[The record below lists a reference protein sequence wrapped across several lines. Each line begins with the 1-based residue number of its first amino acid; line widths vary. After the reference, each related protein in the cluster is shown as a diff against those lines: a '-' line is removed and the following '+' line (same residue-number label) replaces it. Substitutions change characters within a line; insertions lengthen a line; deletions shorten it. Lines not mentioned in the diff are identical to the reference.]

1 MPELTELVP
10 EAPDPPVTPRGT
22 MAPPPPPPPNGP
34 VDRRFRRADAAM
46 WTRTIVVG
54 LGALVM
60 LFPFA
65 WMVATSLTSDA
76 RLFAT
81 PPDLLPDPL
90 VTDSYRRLLG
100 DLPLWRWMFN
110 SMVVALVT
118 TTLQVLTSAMA
129 AYGFTRFVFRGREAL
144 FALYVA
150 TLMVPLQVLLVP
162 LFIEMRTLGLVD
174 TYAALILPLIAAPF
188 GVFLLR
194 QSFLSLPRE
203 IEEAAF
209 VDGATHWSVFTRIV
223 LPNAK
228 PALATFG
235 VLAFMAS
242 WNSFLWPLVA
252 VSSESMMTLPL
263 GLATLQGRYTTAWNL
278 VMAGATVSVIPIV
291 AVYLMAQRYI
301 VQGVALSGLKG

>member
-1 MPELTELVP
+1 MRDTPAAV
-10 EAPDPPVTPRGT
+10 APSPSTGQAGTPAAPGPSPPRRG
-22 MAPPPPPPPNGP
+22 
-34 VDRRFRRADAAM
+34 RRQHRATTGV
-46 WTRTIVVG
+46 WVRTILLAIGAVG
-54 LGALVM
+54 M

-76 RLFAT
+76 RLFVT
-81 PPDLLPDPL
+81 PPDLIPEPL
-90 VTDSYRRLLG
+90 VTDSYQRLLG
-100 DLPLWRWMFN
+100 GLSLGRWMLN
-110 SMVVALVT
+110 SAIVALAAT
-118 TTLQVLTSAMA
+118 TAQVLTSAMA

-144 FALYVA
+144 FVLYLA

-162 LFIEMRTLGLVD
+162 LFVQMRTLGLVD

-194 QSFLSLPRE
+194 QSFLTLPRE
-203 IEEAAF
+203 LEEAAF
-209 VDGATHWSVFTRIV
+209 IDGATHWKVFTRIV
-223 LPNAK
+223 LPNSK

-252 VSSESMMTLPL
+252 VSSDSMMTLPL
-263 GLATLQGRYTTAWNL
+263 GLATLQGRFTTAWNL
-278 VMAGATVSVIPIV
+278 VMAGSTLSVIPIV
-291 AVYLMAQRYI
+291 AVYLAAQRFI

>member
-1 MPELTELVP
+1 MPEVVDLAQ
-10 EAPDPPVTPRGT
+10 APQPPATPRGAAAPPPVTDAPRRARTPRGKG
-22 MAPPPPPPPNGP
+22 AG
-34 VDRRFRRADAAM
+34 V
-46 WTRTIVVG
+46 WIRTIVVG

-100 DLPLWRWMFN
+100 DLPLVRWMIN
-110 SMVVALVT
+110 SLAVAFLT
-118 TTLQVLTSAMA
+118 TTLQVVTSAMA
-129 AYGFTRFVFRGREAL
+129 AYGFTRFAFRGREAL
-144 FALYVA
+144 FALYLA

-174 TYAALILPLIAAPF
+174 TYAALVLPLIAAPF

-194 QSFLSLPRE
+194 QSFLGLPRE

-209 VDGATHWSVFTRIV
+209 VDGAGHWAVFTRIV

-252 VSSESMMTLPL
+252 ISSESMMTLPL

-278 VMAGATVSVIPIV
+278 VMAGSTLSVLPIV
-291 AVYLMAQRYI
+291 AVYLTAQRYI
-301 VQGVALSGLKG
+301 VQGVALSGIKG

>member
-1 MPELTELVP
+1 MPELTQV
-10 EAPDPPVTPRGT
+10 APDAPRPPVTPQG
-22 MAPPPPPPPNGP
+22 AAVPPPVPGGRTS
-34 VDRRFRRADAAM
+34 RRRRSPQTGI
-46 WTRTIVVG
+46 WVRTVVVG

-100 DLPLWRWMFN
+100 ELPLGRWMVN
-110 SMVVALVT
+110 SLAIAAVT
-118 TTLQVLTSAMA
+118 TTLQVGTSAMA
-129 AYGFTRFVFRGREAL
+129 AYGFTRFHFRGREAL
-144 FALYVA
+144 FALYLA

-194 QSFLSLPRE
+194 QSFLALPRE
-203 IEEAAF
+203 LEEAAF

-278 VMAGATVSVIPIV
+278 VMAGSTLSVLPIV

>member
-1 MPELTELVP
+1 MPPEVAEVP
-10 EAPDPPVTPRGT
+10 PQATRPAATPQGAATTPPIDR
-22 MAPPPPPPPNGP
+22 MP
-34 VDRRFRRADAAM
+34 VRSRRSRRRDRAVLA
-46 WTRTIVVG
+46 RTVVVG
-54 LGALVM
+54 LGALIM

-65 WMVATSLTSDA
+65 WMVATSVTSDA

-100 DLPLWRWMFN
+100 QLPLWRWMFN
-110 SMVVALVT
+110 SMVVAVIT
-118 TTLQVLTSAMA
+118 TTLQVFTSAMA
-129 AYGFTRFVFRGREAL
+129 AYGFTRFTFRGREAL
-144 FALYVA
+144 FALYLA

-162 LFIEMRTLGLVD
+162 LFIEMRALGLVD

-194 QSFLSLPRE
+194 QSFLALPRE

-209 VDGATHWSVFTRIV
+209 VDGASHWSVFLRIV

-263 GLATLQGRYTTAWNL
+263 GLATLHGRYATAWNL
-278 VMAGATVSVIPIV
+278 VMAGSTVSVIPIV
-291 AVYLMAQRYI
+291 AIYLMAQRYI